1 MAKERFSLERVI
13 HDMEH
18 KLLSKILTIQ
28 QELTEI
34 KMHDTLPTRVY
45 NLEVDYTDGYIL
57 TKEDEEVLHFVRNS
71 YIWATI
77 ALIADIPLAINFLL
91 PNVNGGWLYDTVI
104 DAYGYTANI
113 ANHNA
118 GVITTFQSNLLFDDF
133 EDFDSR
139 FDHHW
144 VSQVGKICV
153 VRHMVTNLQL
163 CIERA
168 VEGGL
173 VTLIEPINITL

>member
-1 MAKERFSLERVI
+1 MVKERLSLERVI

-45 NLEVDYTDGYIL
+45 NLEADDYIL
-57 TKEDEEVLHFVRNS
+57 TKEDKEVLHFVRNS
-71 YIWATI
+71 YIWATV
-77 ALIADIPLAINFLL
+77 ALIANIPLAINFLL

-104 DAYGYTANI
+104 DVYGYIANI
-113 ANHNA
+113 ANDDNA
-118 GVITTFQSNLLFDDF
+118 GVVTTFQSNFLFDDF

-139 FDHHW
+139 FDHRLGFTSW
-144 VSQVGKICV
+144 QD
-153 VRHMVTNLQL
+153 L
-163 CIERA
+163 CCA
-168 VEGGL
+168 THGS
-173 VTLIEPINITL
+173 